1 MNYRDE
7 ARRHLARFEEES
19 ASGDNDRLRYAA
31 LELRLAMEALTY
43 DRALAY
49 LDELPPSEYE
59 TWQPSKLMAVLIDIS
74 PTVDRD
80 SSLRIGR
87 EEEYGV
93 AAPAMTL
100 LGSETV
106 LNMATLKRHY
116 HALGSY
122 LHTQSLKQRRS
133 GKPLDFDQMRSR
145 CEKIAEAIRKV
156 LSSSV
161 FNITLGSFSTLTCME
176 CGKPIHKRLPHGK
189 SEAEADAECYECD
202 ASYTLIDEGNGQVR
216 WNPRQQQVEC
226 GRSGCGHEITLW
238 IREIA
243 IGRSW
248 QCPDCNGRNT
258 LAIGI
263 VHEPA

>member
-1 MNYRDE
+1 MTYRDE

-19 ASGDNDRLRYAA
+19 ASGDSGRLRYAA

-49 LDELPPSEYE
+49 RDELPPSEYE
-59 TWQPSKLMAVLIDIS
+59 TWQPAKLMAVLIDID
-74 PTVDRD
+74 PTADQD

-93 AAPAMTL
+93 VAPAMTL
-100 LGSETV
+100 LGSERV
-106 LNMATLKRHY
+106 LSMATLKGHY

-133 GKPLDFDQMRSR
+133 GTPLDFYKMRSR

-161 FNITLGSFSTLTCME
+161 LHITLGNFFTLPCME
-176 CGKPIHKRLPHGK
+176 CEKPIRRRFPHGK
-189 SEAEADAECYECD
+189 SEVNADCRECD
-202 ASYTLIDEGNGQVR
+202 ASYTLVDKGNGQVK

-226 GRSGCGHEITLW
+226 GRDGCGHEITLW
-238 IREIA
+238 VREITV
-243 IGRSW
+243 GRFW
-248 QCPDCNGRNT
+248 QCPKCDGRNT
-258 LAIGI
+258 LGIGI